1 MSAPSQSTA
10 PQEAALG
17 TRLGELARVFF
28 KLGVIGFGGPA
39 AHIAMMEDE
48 VVERRRW
55 LSRQH
60 FLDLIGA
67 TNLIPGP
74 NSTEM
79 TMHVGYARAGWLG
92 LAVAGT
98 SFIVPAALS
107 TGLLAWAYVEYGT
120 LPAVEPFLVGIKPA
134 VLAVILGALWRLGKK
149 AIKGWMLAVLAAIV
163 SILLVAGLSE
173 IAALVLGGVAGMLGL
188 VALRRTVANREGSG
202 GDANGT
208 DANGPSDDPG
218 DSGPG
223 VKRGWLALLA
233 IPAGFV
239 QATAAA
245 TAVPLWQLGLF
256 FLKVGAVLY
265 GSGYVLIAF
274 LEGDLVNTYG
284 WLTQQQLL
292 DAVAIGQFT
301 PGPVL
306 TTATFIGYVLG
317 GVPGAIV
324 ATIGIFLPAFVFA
337 GLLHPIVPKLRKS
350 VWTAA
355 FLDAIN
361 AAAVALMAVVTVQLG
376 LDVLTGWLPV
386 AIFLVAAVLAL
397 RYKVNAAWLVLGGAL
412 VGWLGAMAGF

>member
-1 MSAPSQSTA
+1 MSTSSQSTA
-10 PQEAALG
+10 PQEATLG
-17 TRLGELARVFF
+17 TRLSELARVFF

-98 SFIVPAALS
+98 SFIVPAAVS

-149 AIKGWMLAVLAAIV
+149 AIKGWMLAVLAAVV
-163 SILLVAGLSE
+163 SVLLVAGLSE

-188 VALRRTVANREGSG
+188 VALRRKAATREK
-202 GDANGT
+202 AQ
-208 DANGPSDDPG
+208 ADDPG
-218 DSGPG
+218 DAGPG
-223 VKRGWLALLA
+223 VRRGWLALLP
-233 IPAGFV
+233 IPAGLV
-239 QATAAA
+239 QATAAS

-324 ATIGIFLPAFVFA
+324 ATVGIFLPAFVFA

-386 AIFLVAAVLAL
+386 AIFIVAAVLAL

-412 VGWLGAMAGF
+412 VGWLGATLGV

>member
-1 MSAPSQSTA
+1 MSTPPPTSAPPDA
-10 PQEAALG
+10 PLG
-17 TRLGELARVFF
+17 ARLGELARVFF

-79 TMHVGYARAGWLG
+79 TMHVGYARAGWVG

-107 TGLLAWAYVEYGT
+107 TGLLAWAYVKYGT

-149 AIKGWMLAVLAAIV
+149 AVKGWMLAVLAALV
-163 SILLVAGLSE
+163 SVLLVAGLSE

-188 VALRRTVANREGSG
+188 VALRRRSTT
-202 GDANGT
+202 GDPPKDNAP
-208 DANGPSDDPG
+208 DDSDKAKA
-218 DSGPG
+218 SI
-223 VKRGWLALLA
+223 KRGWLALLP
-233 IPAGFV
+233 IPAGLV

-245 TAVPLWQLGLF
+245 AGAVPLWKLGLF

-274 LEGDLVNTYG
+274 LEGDLVNDYG

-292 DAVAIGQFT
+292 DAVAIEQFT

-317 GVPGAIV
+317 GVPGAGV
-324 ATIGIFLPAFVFA
+324 ATVGIFLPAFVFA
-337 GLLHPIVPKLRKS
+337 GLLHPVVPKLRTS
-350 VWTAA
+350 PWTAA

-376 LDVLTGWLPV
+376 LDVLTGWVPV
-386 AIFLVAAVLAL
+386 AIFAGAAVLAL

-412 VGWLGAMAGF
+412 AGWLGATLGL

>member
-1 MSAPSQSTA
+1 MSTPPSTSAP
-10 PQEAALG
+10 PDVPLG
-17 TRLGELARVFF
+17 ARLGELARVFF

-79 TMHVGYARAGWLG
+79 TMHVGYSRAGWLG

-149 AIKGWMLAVLAAIV
+149 AIKGWMLAVLAALV
-163 SILLVAGLSE
+163 SVLLVAGLSE

-188 VALRRTVANREGSG
+188 VALRRRSTTEDPPEDNDP
-202 GDANGT
+202 DA
-208 DANGPSDDPG
+208 SDETKA
-218 DSGPG
+218 SI
-223 VKRGWLALLA
+223 KRGWLALLP
-233 IPAGFV
+233 IPAGLA

-245 TAVPLWQLGLF
+245 TAAVPLWKLGLF

-274 LEGDLVNTYG
+274 LEGDLVNDYG

-317 GVPGAIV
+317 GVPGAVV
-324 ATIGIFLPAFVFA
+324 ATVGIFLPAFVFA
-337 GLLHPIVPKLRKS
+337 GLLHPVVPKLRTS
-350 VWTAA
+350 PWTAA

-386 AIFLVAAVLAL
+386 AIFAVAAVLAL

-412 VGWLGAMAGF
+412 AGWLGATLGL